1 MWILY
6 AYLVAE
12 EPRLIDC
19 VRSYRFLEVVL
30 HGTITISSSRFFV
43 LQKFTPFILSPALTH
58 FACVEFVLLFSWP
71 EMSRTCLVESRAR
84 SRSPVG
90 LWGGPHK
97 GDSPWSSLEAPIY
110 IYIYREREREREKE
124 IRTVYVS
131 FIHWAVIH
139 VHIYDHVYIIF

>member
-97 GDSPWSSLEAPIY
+97 VDSPLSSLEAPCTPPHAGRRY
-110 IYIYREREREREKE
+110 ALYNQQVATELGAP
-124 IRTVYVS
+124 IRFAS
-131 FIHWAVIH
+131 KS
-139 VHIYDHVYIIF
+139 